1 MTPEEAFGKVLR
13 RLRNE
18 AGISQEQLAFMCD
31 LDRTFISML
40 ERGVRQPS
48 LASIIAISEALQ
60 TPPWE
65 IIREVMGS
73 VDENTEKGSPE
84 ESR

>member
-13 RLRNE
+13 QLRNE
-18 AGISQEQLAFMCD
+18 AGVSQEQLAFMCN

-48 LASIIAISEALQ
+48 LASIIAISESLS

-65 IIREVMGS
+65 VIREVMRS
-73 VDENTEKGSPE
+73 IHEDSQERST
-84 ESR
+84 

>member
-1 MTPEEAFGKVLR
+1 MTPEEAFGTVLR

-18 AGISQEQLAFMCD
+18 LGVSQEQLAFMCD

-48 LASIIAISEALQ
+48 LASIIAISKALN
-60 TPPWE
+60 TPPSE
-65 IIREVMGS
+65 VIREVMGLINE
-73 VDENTEKGSPE
+73 DHKKRNT
-84 ESR
+84 

>member
-18 AGISQEQLAFMCD
+18 LGVSQEQLAFMCD

-48 LASIIAISEALQ
+48 LASIIAISKALN
-60 TPPWE
+60 TPPSE
-65 IIREVMGS
+65 VIREVMGLINE
-73 VDENTEKGSPE
+73 DHKKRNT
-84 ESR
+84 